1 MDQTTGSIR
10 VKRHLRR
17 EDDSM
22 NPTINHAVEE
32 TGFVQ
37 RRYAGFWMRFWA
49 FLFDLLILTG
59 INGVLVNTWAPF
71 IASSDSRWSFFFTA
85 FFVPSVLYAILFF
98 LYFGLMTRFFR
109 QTLGKMIFGIEVISA
124 KGDRLTWGQLF
135 FREGVGRF
143 LHQAPILGNLTLL
156 AYIVV
161 ACTPKKQGVHDL
173 FAETYVVHVDETS

>member
-1 MDQTTGSIR
+1 
-10 VKRHLRR
+10 
-17 EDDSM
+17 
-22 NPTINHAVEE
+22 
-32 TGFVQ
+32 
-37 RRYAGFWMRFWA
+37 
-49 FLFDLLILTG
+49 
-59 INGVLVNTWAPF
+59 
-71 IASSDSRWSFFFTA
+71 
-85 FFVPSVLYAILFF
+85 
-98 LYFGLMTRFFR
+98 MTRFFR